1 MMTKSV
7 LSGIDSLIERY
18 LRTNKEPLI
27 VHLSQRLKFNRRKL
41 LIDVRIV
48 EYTDMSMMTVADQEL
63 INKAENMHYRDWDLV
78 DKMIDQASCDEAKKT
93 LRGIRNL
100 YQHREEASIGNL

>member
-1 MMTKSV
+1 MIKSV
-7 LSGIDSLIERY
+7 ITGIDALIMRY
-18 LRTNKEPLI
+18 LKTNKEPLVI
-27 VHLSQRLKFNRRKL
+27 NWNTRLRYNKRNV
-41 LIDVRIV
+41 LIDVRIT

-63 INKAENMHYRDWDLV
+63 INRAEQMHFRDWDLV